1 MPKPNRND
9 TTVQPR
15 LARAKWQAAR
25 PQAILSTVPKAMA
38 AQAPR
43 WLTTRDNPML
53 ERKTVQASSIKHL
66 GEASSRRCFRPRG
79 PLPMVPR
86 MRAPPLNSLPIIRV
100 DARRAMRS
108 LNTKAAWG
116 SPTTLVGV
124 VVPLETDNQLCR
136 AASAAAASGSL
147 VRPGWRGG

>member
-1 MPKPNRND
+1 MPKPSRSD
-9 TTVQPR
+9 TTVQLR
-15 LARAKWQAAR
+15 LARAKWRSTR
-25 PQAILSTVPKAMA
+25 PQAILGMVPKAVE
-38 AQAPR
+38 AQEPR
-43 WLTTRDNPML
+43 WLTTRGNPML
-53 ERKTVQASSIKHL
+53 ERKAVQASSIKHL
-66 GEASSRRCFRPRG
+66 GEASLRRCFRPRG
-79 PLPMVPR
+79 PLLKVPR
-86 MRAPPLNSLPIIRV
+86 MRAPPLNSLPTIRV